1 MIIDSFDDKTAP
13 IVSLSAFYGEQ
24 KHLCDICIVIFSKVI
39 FDRVLADFPCE
50 QIAEFHAC
58 NGDVP
63 IYALAHQGIKIA
75 FYLSKIGSTGAAT
88 DVIEAN
94 WLTGATR
101 FIMFGSAGSLNQR
114 ATKGRYVVPTEAYR
128 DEGISYHYAEP
139 ADYIR
144 ITEADTVAAMF
155 DDMKV
160 PYVKGRVWTTD
171 AMLRETR
178 GLTDQRI
185 SEGCIAVEME
195 LAGVQAVC
203 SFHGFKL
210 YNFLMTGDVLD
221 EPEYRYADLHQANHD
236 LDKLYIALEI
246 ALRL

>member
-1 MIIDSFDDKTAP
+1 MIIDSYDNQTEP

-24 KHLCDICIVIFSKVI
+24 KYICDICIVIFSKVI
-39 FDRVLADFPCE
+39 FDNVLASFPCE
-50 QIAEFHAC
+50 KVAEIGAC
-58 NGDVP
+58 NGPTP
-63 IYALAHQGIKIA
+63 IYTLTHHDKKIA
-75 FYLSKIGSTGAAT
+75 FYLSGIGATLAAGN
-88 DVIEAN
+88 VIEAN

-101 FIMFGSAGSLNQR
+101 FIMFGSAGSLNQQ
-114 ATKGRYVVPTEAYR
+114 ATTGKYVVPTEAYR
-128 DEGISYHYAEP
+128 DEGMSYHYAEP
-139 ADYIR
+139 ADYIS

-155 DDMKV
+155 DDLKV

-178 GLTDQRI
+178 GLTNKRA

-210 YNFLMTGDVLD
+210 YNFLATGDVLD
-221 EPEYRYADLHQANHD
+221 EPEYRYADLHNANHSF
-236 LDKLYIALEI
+236 DKFNVALEI
-246 ALRL
+246 AHRL

>member
-1 MIIDSFDDKTAP
+1 MIIHSYDDQTEP

-39 FDRVLADFPCE
+39 YEHVLASFSCE
-50 QIAEFHAC
+50 KIAEIGAC
-58 NGDVP
+58 NGSVP
-63 IYALAHQGIKIA
+63 IYTLTHHDRKIA
-75 FYLSKIGSTGAAT
+75 FYLSGVGATAAAT

-101 FIMFGSAGSLNQR
+101 FIMFGSAGSLNQQ
-114 ATKGRYVVPTEAYR
+114 ATQGKYVVPTEAYR
-128 DEGISYHYAEP
+128 DEGMSYHYAAP

-144 ITEADTVAAMF
+144 IAEADTVAAMF
-155 DDMKV
+155 DELKV
-160 PYVKGRVWTTD
+160 PYVKGRAWTTD
-171 AMLRETR
+171 ALYRETR
-178 GLTDQRI
+178 GLMSQRV

-203 SFHGFKL
+203 AFHGFKL
-210 YNFLMTGDVLD
+210 YNFLVTGDVLD
-221 EPEYRYADLHQANHD
+221 EPEYRYADLHHANHSF
-236 LDKLYIALEI
+236 DKFYLALEM

>member
-1 MIIDSFDDKTAP
+1 MITDSYDNQTEP
-13 IVSLSAFYGEQ
+13 IVSLRSFYGEQ

-39 FDRVLADFPCE
+39 YDHMLASFPCE
-50 QIAEFHAC
+50 QIAEIGAC
-58 NGDVP
+58 NGHIP
-63 IYALAHQGIKIA
+63 IYAMTHRDRKIA
-75 FYLSKIGSTGAAT
+75 FYLSGLGSTAAAN

-101 FIMFGSAGSLNQR
+101 FIMFGSAGSLNQH
-114 ATKGRYVVPTEAYR
+114 ATQGKYVIPTEAYR
-128 DEGISYHYAEP
+128 DEGMSYHYAEP

-155 DDMKV
+155 DDLKV

-178 GLTDQRI
+178 GLMNQRVN
-185 SEGCIAVEME
+185 EGCIAVEME

-203 SFHGFKL
+203 SFHGFRL
-210 YNFLMTGDVLD
+210 YNFLVTGDVLD
-221 EPEYRYADLHQANHD
+221 EPEYRCADLHNANHA
-236 LDKLYIALEI
+236 LDKFYLALEI

>member
-1 MIIDSFDDKTAP
+1 MITDSYDNQTEP
-13 IVSLSAFYGEQ
+13 IVSLRSFYGEQ

-39 FDRVLADFPCE
+39 FDHVLESFPCE
-50 QIAEFHAC
+50 KMAEIGAC
-58 NGDVP
+58 NGAVP
-63 IYALAHQGIKIA
+63 IYALTNHDKKIA
-75 FYLSKIGSTGAAT
+75 FYLSGVGSTAAAT
-88 DVIEAN
+88 DVIETN

-114 ATKGRYVVPTEAYR
+114 ATQGKYVIPTEAYR
-128 DEGISYHYAEP
+128 DEGMSYHYAEP

-155 DDMKV
+155 DDLKV

-171 AMLRETR
+171 ALYRETR
-178 GLTDQRI
+178 GLMEKRAH
-185 SEGCIAVEME
+185 EGCIAVEME

-203 SFHGFKL
+203 AFHGFRL
-210 YNFLMTGDVLD
+210 YNFLVTGDVLD
-221 EPEYRYADLHQANHD
+221 EPEYRYADLYHANHAF
-236 LDKLYIALEI
+236 DKFQIALEL